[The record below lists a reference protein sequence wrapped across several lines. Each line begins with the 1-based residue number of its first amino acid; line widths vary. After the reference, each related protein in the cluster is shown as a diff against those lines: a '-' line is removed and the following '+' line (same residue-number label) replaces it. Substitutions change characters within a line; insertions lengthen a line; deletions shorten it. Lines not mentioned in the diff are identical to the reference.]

1 MMSVLA
7 AIVKNLKGPEEEIDD
22 DRWIERSLEV
32 QRIRA
37 RIDKLRNDFYP
48 TQPIPVQK
56 PKEVVEPE
64 QSVDQARKAKED
76 ELNELKRKLLGGK

>member
-7 AIVKNLKGPEEEIDD
+7 AIVKKLKGPEEEIDD

-37 RIDKLRNDFYP
+37 RINKLRNDLYTP
-48 TQPIPVQK
+48 RPVPVQK

-64 QSVDQARKAKED
+64 PSMDQARKAKEE
-76 ELNELKRKLLGGK
+76 ELNALKRKLLGGK

>member
-7 AIVKNLKGPEEEIDD
+7 AIVKKLKGPELEENYYHDERLFEIQLL
-22 DRWIERSLEV
+22 RRRIE
-32 QRIRA
+32 
-37 RIDKLRNDFYP
+37 KLRETLCTPRP
-48 TQPIPVQK
+48 TPVQK

-64 QSVDQARKAKED
+64 PSMDQARKAKEE